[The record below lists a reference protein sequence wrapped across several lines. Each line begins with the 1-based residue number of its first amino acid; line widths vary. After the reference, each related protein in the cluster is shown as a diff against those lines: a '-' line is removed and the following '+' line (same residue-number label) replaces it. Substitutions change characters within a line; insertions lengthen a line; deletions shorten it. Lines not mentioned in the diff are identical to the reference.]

1 MVVNFT
7 LWEQFVFLVGEVT
20 LIVILGVL
28 LFSVLMVAISVYSI
42 KTGKLVFPRFL
53 KAGITMVEGTVKAI
67 FRLIGLEDAEMLSF
81 FIQLRN
87 SMNKGS
93 FAEIPVGER
102 MVFLP
107 QCLRSARC
115 PAHLSPEGLNCRSC
129 GQCSIGYWRGVL
141 EEIGYRVFIAPGS
154 TLIKRMVKKYRP
166 RAIIG
171 VGCLSEVKEG
181 LELTDK
187 VGIVGMGVVTLKDG
201 CVETLVNWDDVMDV
215 ALLGIPPEKV
225 PKEARRD
232 DDTPHIHE
240 FSSKPD
246 K

>member
-20 LIVILGVL
+20 LIIILGIL

-42 KTGKLVFPRFL
+42 KTGKLMFPRFL

-87 SMNKGS
+87 SMNKRS
-93 FAEIPVGER
+93 FAEIPVEER
-102 MVFLP
+102 MIFLP

-141 EEIGYRVFIAPGS
+141 EKIGYRVFIAPGS

-187 VGIVGMGVVTLKDG
+187 IGIVGMGVVTLKDG

-215 ALLGIPPEKV
+215 ALLGIPSEQI
-225 PKEARRD
+225 PKEALRD

-246 K
+246 N